1 MNGIVHLLIDDIIQF
16 HKDLEASSVMK
27 SGIHDL
33 NLLESAVNTP
43 FQTFYG
49 EDLYPTIYD
58 KAAQL
63 CYGLAKNHAFIDGN
77 KRIAFHSMQVY
88 LALEEIDLDYSDDEA
103 EALIIG
109 VADNS
114 ISVTMLKE
122 WLITHS
128 V

>member
-1 MNGIVHLLIDDIIQF
+1 MNKIIHLLIDDIIQF

-27 SGIHDL
+27 SGIHYL

-43 FQTFYG
+43 FQTFGG
-49 EDLYPTIYD
+49 EDLYPTTYD

-63 CYGLAKNHAFIDGN
+63 CYGLAKNHAFTDGN
-77 KRIAFHSMQVY
+77 KRIAFHSMQIY
-88 LALEEIDLDYSDDEA
+88 LALEEINLIYTDDEA

-114 ISVTMLKE
+114 VSVDMLKE
-122 WLITHS
+122 WLIQHS
-128 V
+128 A

>member
-1 MNGIVHLLIDDIIQF
+1 MNKIIHLLIDDIIQF

-43 FQTFYG
+43 FQTFGG

-63 CYGLAKNHAFIDGN
+63 CYGLAKNHAFTDGN
-77 KRIAFHSMQVY
+77 KRIAFHSMQIY
-88 LALEEIDLDYSDDEA
+88 LALEEINLSYSDDEA

-114 ISVTMLKE
+114 VSVSKLKE
-122 WLITHS
+122 WLISHS